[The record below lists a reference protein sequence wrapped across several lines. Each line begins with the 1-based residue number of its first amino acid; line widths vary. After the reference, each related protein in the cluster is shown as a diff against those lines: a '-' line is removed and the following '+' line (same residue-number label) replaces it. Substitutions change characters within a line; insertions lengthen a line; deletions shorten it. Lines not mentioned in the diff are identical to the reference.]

1 MPRKPWSCC
10 LEEHPKIVDA
20 MAVLSLLTGPTAVS
34 AERLPSWLTGSH
46 HRQGL
51 SKEGAAPKSAKECWQ
66 GRPSCLVHARKA
78 SQPEWLCLDGGMAH
92 CSWATDHKLFIPRL
106 VDEPLSHDHK
116 AVLLI

>member
-10 LEEHPKIVDA
+10 LEKHPKIVDA

-66 GRPSCLVHARKA
+66 GRPSLLVACP
-78 SQPEWLCLDGGMAH
+78 QG
-92 CSWATDHKLFIPRL
+92 
-106 VDEPLSHDHK
+106 
-116 AVLLI
+116 